1 MCDLTNT
8 VEPIRGLF
16 EGSLWHLVVTALA
29 FSAGVFLENLRFRG
43 SKEERAARHSAADAP
58 TMAVL
63 VEAATGAREGLTYE
77 QLLARLKRVNKE
89 HGYPIADSE
98 VLEILA
104 SIRPPR

>member
-1 MCDLTNT
+1 
-8 VEPIRGLF
+8 
-16 EGSLWHLVVTALA
+16 
-29 FSAGVFLENLRFRG
+29 
-43 SKEERAARHSAADAP
+43 
-58 TMAVL
+58 MAVL